1 MCRKIHKTTVVYN
14 EEFSIKYL
22 VMTVHLNSKM
32 QNWYISVIIPQENLV
47 HKNNLAKIL
56 VCISEVAVR
65 ILDNNFFKDFIYLF
79 GLGGGPFCL
88 LGGLSW

>member
-1 MCRKIHKTTVVYN
+1 
-14 EEFSIKYL
+14 
-22 VMTVHLNSKM
+22 M
-32 QNWYISVIIPQENLV
+32 QNWYISVVITAQDNLV

-65 ILDNNFFKDFIYLF
+65 ILDNFLKDFIYLF
-79 GLGGGPFCL
+79 GLGGGLGCL